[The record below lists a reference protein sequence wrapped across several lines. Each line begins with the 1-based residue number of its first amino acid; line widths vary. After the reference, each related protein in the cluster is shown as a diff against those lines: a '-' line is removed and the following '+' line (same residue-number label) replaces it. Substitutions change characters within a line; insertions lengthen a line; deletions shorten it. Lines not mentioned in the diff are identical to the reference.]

1 MHEDQEAGDDELG
14 ASVARY
20 KPWATKT
27 MNTVTVMN
35 CKIWACRTLQ
45 CICTVRVDLRLS
57 KLLRTYKEMFEDG
70 VTLQPQAEEASS
82 STLMIQADKVA
93 SAYKNAK
100 ERFAVSL
107 QILKIPQIQRVSA
120 VRATTDVCPVALS
133 PASCD

>member
-20 KPWATKT
+20 KPCATKT

-35 CKIWACRTLQ
+35 CKLWTCRTLQ

-107 QILKIPQIQRVSA
+107 QVLKIPQIQRVSA